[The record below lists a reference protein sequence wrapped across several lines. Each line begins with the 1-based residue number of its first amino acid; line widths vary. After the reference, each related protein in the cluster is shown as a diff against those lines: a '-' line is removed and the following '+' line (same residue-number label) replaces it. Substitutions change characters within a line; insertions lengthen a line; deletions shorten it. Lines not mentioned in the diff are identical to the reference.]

1 MKQYGKK
8 VSIIIPLLIFL
19 TLAPPLKAMERFI
32 RFTPENST
40 LALVTPQSQSFA
52 IWCDER
58 EHKGVLTAVHN
69 LQTDFGKVTTATPCL
84 SKEKRQDVRIIIGY

>member
-1 MKQYGKK
+1 
-8 VSIIIPLLIFL
+8 
-19 TLAPPLKAMERFI
+19 MERFI

-84 SKEKRQDVRIIIGY
+84 SKEKGRMFVSLSAHSTKVRLSGN